1 MDIWYLPECRKIF
14 SIQKVYK
21 PQDVFQHE
29 YAIFIQLSSSA
40 RGTIEPAEEVPGED
54 GEGGT
59 RQGEHEHH
67 QHHNTINTINEG
79 LVTFTI
85 AFPNSALDI
94 LSGNEGEDAVHH
106 HGVLPHLLGPPLRRD
121 SLALELGVG
130 GGKEVSGT

>member
-1 MDIWYLPECRKIF
+1 MFK
-14 SIQKVYK
+14 
-21 PQDVFQHE
+21 QHS
-29 YAIFIQLSSSA
+29 IFIELSSSA
-40 RGTIEPAEEVPGED
+40 WGAIEPAEEVPGED

-59 RQGEHEHH
+59 RQGEHEHHQHHKHH

-106 HGVLPHLLGPPLRRD
+106 HRVLPHLLGPPLRRD
-121 SLALELGVG
+121 SLALELGLG
-130 GGKEVSGT
+130 GGKEVAGT